1 MDGNFAQS
9 VPPRKMMDDLR
20 NTFENKTGSS
30 ECHAANWQMMTSVLK
45 I

>member
-20 NTFENKTGSS
+20 KIFEKATGSTV
-30 ECHAANWQMMTSVLK
+30 CHAANWQMMTSVLK